1 MPVAL
6 ILADFRAD
14 LGQCD
19 SLIVHS
25 HGTDAGGAPILPPV
39 DQRQITIAAFLNAF
53 IAWESFLEASFVSF
67 MTGSPTINGTYPVRY
82 VAPPSPDAAKSML
95 KGMNRYFDFG
105 NHDNVRKVASIFFKN
120 GYPYEPHLSSIVS
133 DLADMRTMRNS
144 SAHITSS
151 TQTALESLALR
162 IFKKPMPGIDLYKM
176 LTSVDPRSTAGQTVY
191 LTYRK
196 TLEVSA
202 ELIANG

>member
-1 MPVAL
+1 MPVAM

-19 SLIVHS
+19 SLIAHS
-25 HGTDAGGAPILPPV
+25 HGTDAGGTPILPPV

-67 MTGSPTINGTYPVRY
+67 MTGSPTITGTHPVRY
-82 VAPPSPDAAKSML
+82 VVPPSPDAAKSMM

-105 NHDNVRKVASIFFKN
+105 NHDNVRKIASIFFEN

-162 IFKKPMPGIDLYKM
+162 IFKKPIPGIDLYKM
-176 LTSVDPRSTAGQTVY
+176 LTSVDPRSTFGDTVY
-191 LTYRK
+191 LTCRK